1 MLKGKVDVFLMSNL
15 SHVVSSSEHKKWRRK
30 NWVTYGHFG
39 IRIFYCQFENVQ
51 SNWLNRLS
59 GNSYDRPIGGL
70 FSCSENFVTIRP
82 LRLILQAKIG
92 QIDNR
97 NMWYVLLLPLW
108 KCTAKLVRSI
118 ELKFSGSSK
127 WRIVRLFIKFRHDMT
142 PLANITGQ

>member
-1 MLKGKVDVFLMSNL
+1 MLKGKVTFFDVQLISCSFEFWTQKIKEKNL
-15 SHVVSSSEHKKWRRK
+15 
-30 NWVTYGHFG
+30 VTNGHFG
-39 IRIFYCQFENVQ
+39 IRIFYCQFENVH